1 MCLRIKNKENMDK
14 NKNPFKVP
22 ENYFE
27 ELKQQLNVEAKKKHR
42 FVPTIFRYVATIG
55 LFLTLSASV
64 LLVIFNK
71 DRQEP
76 LLSSN
81 IFSIFV
87 PNGKKIENKNKTQN
101 TQQTKALWEKEVN
114 DLIAEAEQIQ
124 FTEEELDYLE
134 NFIDEDF
141 NEYVFN
147 KFENI
152 E

>member
-1 MCLRIKNKENMDK
+1 MDK

-42 FVPTIFRYVATIG
+42 FVPTMFRYVATIG
-55 LFLTLSASV
+55 LFLTLSATA
-64 LLVIFNK
+64 LLIFLNK

-81 IFSIFV
+81 IFSIFI
-87 PNGKKIENKNKTQN
+87 PNKNKVENN
-101 TQQTKALWEKEVN
+101 TKTNIAKQSEILWEKEVN
-114 DLIAEAEQIQ
+114 ELIAEAEQIQ

-147 KFENI
+147 HFENI

>member
-1 MCLRIKNKENMDK
+1 M
-14 NKNPFKVP
+14 
-22 ENYFE
+22 
-27 ELKQQLNVEAKKKHR
+27 
-42 FVPTIFRYVATIG
+42 
-55 LFLTLSASV
+55 
-64 LLVIFNK
+64 
-71 DRQEP
+71 
-76 LLSSN
+76 SSN